1 MEYSVNFEN
10 AINKIDE
17 VFDSKEL
24 SLLSLLSLSSLQDD
38 NGEEVQKEIDALYDK
53 AEKAMR
59 FVDIFRDNNIDIEDS
74 ESKEKGINAKIHD
87 LIEEFEDLD
96 EYNLDSII
104 GILKKRAK

>member
-38 NGEEVQKEIDALYDK
+38 NSEETQKEIVSLYDKVEIDALTASFEGGYTRCD
-53 AEKAMR
+53 
-59 FVDIFRDNNIDIEDS
+59 
-74 ESKEKGINAKIHD
+74 ESQ
-87 LIEEFEDLD
+87 
-96 EYNLDSII
+96 
-104 GILKKRAK
+104 